1 MSTAMHCAFVS
12 VGFIFSK
19 KIFNVVFNVVKSALI
34 KIYPAQ
40 FRWE

>member
-12 VGFIFSK
+12 VGFIF
-19 KIFNVVFNVVKSALI
+19 FNFFLNVVFNVVKSALI
-34 KIYPAQ
+34 KIHPAQ